1 MKRGKQRASR
11 IGIDV
16 RGNMKDRI
24 KATIHNINKID
35 TFSPY
40 FFFPFILMA
49 YFIISLFDFWRFDL
63 FNVRKSIWPAVIL
76 AVLCY
81 YIGVYVVDR
90 KNWTLPTF
98 GLSKLSKFIVHF
110 VVLLTAIGLVA
121 YGMMIAQGMIGLSDE
136 SVRRNLDP
144 KLNFFSHLLWYGVLI
159 LLSYKMIKEKTM
171 TVKKAIIYV
180 LLFGLVMGL
189 FLLMGYRTP
198 LALMMFTGIIVFH
211 YVVKRIK
218 LTWFLTFLTVVAISF
233 ALFGFFRVLMEDT
246 SKEFNTREQPDREH
260 MEEEELEKLL
270 TAEQRVNATP
280 KWILAL
286 NGEMVTGHI
295 VLSKIIEYTE
305 KEDYL
310 HGEIHKGIFSTV
322 LPGEQISPRMKVTEV
337 VNSLS
342 VEEGKYITRPGRTTT
357 PTFIG
362 QLFLDGGYLL
372 VAIGFLLYG
381 AIVSMLYNK
390 VKQAG
395 VKSFHTIAYAFVITM
410 FTVSIHTGLLDL
422 IFILMLGF
430 VILASAISK
439 TEKEHIGIDIEA
451 SLGTRSLY
459 GK

>member
-1 MKRGKQRASR
+1 
-11 IGIDV
+11 
-16 RGNMKDRI
+16 MKDRI
-24 KATIHNINKID
+24 KATVKNINKID

-40 FFFPFILMA
+40 FFLPFILMA
-49 YFIISLFDFWRFDL
+49 YFVISLFDFWRFDL

-76 AVLCY
+76 SVLCY
-81 YIGVYVVDR
+81 YIGVYIADR
-90 KNWTLPTF
+90 RNWTLPTF

-110 VVLLTAIGLVA
+110 IVILTTIGLVA
-121 YGMMIAQGMIGLSDE
+121 YVLMIAQGMIGLSDE

-144 KLNFFSHLLWYGVLI
+144 KLNFFSHLLWYGVLL
-159 LLSYKMIKEKTM
+159 LLSYKMIKEKNMTM
-171 TVKKAIIYV
+171 KKAFVYA
-180 LLFGLVMGL
+180 GLYGVVMFL

-198 LALMMFTGIIVFH
+198 LALMLFTGIIVFH
-211 YVVKRIK
+211 YVVKRVK

-233 ALFGFFRVLMEDT
+233 ALFGFFRVVMEDT
-246 SKEFNTREQPDREH
+246 SQEFNTREQPDREH
-260 MEEEELEKLL
+260 LEEDELEKLL
-270 TAEQRVNATP
+270 TAEDRVNATP

-305 KEDYL
+305 EEGYL
-310 HGEIHKGIFSTV
+310 GGEIHKGIFSTV
-322 LPGEQISPRMKVTEV
+322 LPGEQISPRMQVTEV

-362 QLFLDGGYLL
+362 QLYLDGGYIL
-372 VAIGFLLYG
+372 VIIGFLLYG
-381 AIVSMLYNK
+381 ALVSMLYNK

-395 VKSFHTIAYAFVITM
+395 VKSFHTIAYAFVLTL

-439 TEKEHIGIDIEA
+439 TDKDRVM
-451 SLGTRSLY
+451 L
-459 GK
+459 

>member
-1 MKRGKQRASR
+1 
-11 IGIDV
+11 
-16 RGNMKDRI
+16 MKDRI
-24 KATIHNINKID
+24 EATVKNINKID

-40 FFFPFILMA
+40 FFLPFILMA

-76 AVLCY
+76 SVLCY
-81 YIGVYVVDR
+81 YIGVYIADR

-110 VVLLTAIGLVA
+110 IVFLTAIGLVA
-121 YGMMIAQGMIGLSDE
+121 YVLMIAQGMIGLSDE
-136 SVRRNLDP
+136 FVRRNLDP
-144 KLNFFSHLLWYGVLI
+144 KLNFFSHLLWYGVLL

-171 TVKKAIIYV
+171 TMKKAFVYA
-180 LLFGLVMGL
+180 GLYGVVMFL

-198 LALMMFTGIIVFH
+198 LALMLFTGIIVFH
-211 YVVKRIK
+211 YVVKRVK

-233 ALFGFFRVLMEDT
+233 ALFGFFRVVMEDT

-260 MEEEELEKLL
+260 LEEEELEKLL
-270 TAEQRVNATP
+270 TAEDRVNATP

-305 KEDYL
+305 EEGYL
-310 HGEIHKGIFSTV
+310 GGEIHKGIFSTV
-322 LPGEQISPRMKVTEV
+322 LPGEQISPRMQVTEV

-362 QLFLDGGYLL
+362 QLYLDGGYIL
-372 VAIGFLLYG
+372 VIVGFLLYG
-381 AIVSMLYNK
+381 ALVSMLYNK

-395 VKSFHTIAYAFVITM
+395 AKSFHTIAYAFVLTL

-439 TEKEHIGIDIEA
+439 TDKDRVM
-451 SLGTRSLY
+451 L
-459 GK
+459 

>member
-1 MKRGKQRASR
+1 
-11 IGIDV
+11 
-16 RGNMKDRI
+16 MKDRI
-24 KATIHNINKID
+24 EATVKNINKID

-40 FFFPFILMA
+40 FFLPFILMA
-49 YFIISLFDFWRFDL
+49 YFVISLFDFWRFDL

-76 AVLCY
+76 SVLCY
-81 YIGVYVVDR
+81 YIGVYIADR

-110 VVLLTAIGLVA
+110 IVFLTAIGLVA
-121 YGMMIAQGMIGLSDE
+121 YVLMIAQGMIGLSDE

-144 KLNFFSHLLWYGVLI
+144 KLNFFSHLLWYGVLL
-159 LLSYKMIKEKTM
+159 LLSYKMIKEKNMTM
-171 TVKKAIIYV
+171 KKAFVYA
-180 LLFGLVMGL
+180 GLYGVVMFL

-198 LALMMFTGIIVFH
+198 LALMLFTGIIVFH
-211 YVVKRIK
+211 YVVKRVK

-233 ALFGFFRVLMEDT
+233 ALFGFFRVVMEDT

-260 MEEEELEKLL
+260 LEEDELEKLL
-270 TAEQRVNATP
+270 TAEDRVNATP

-305 KEDYL
+305 EEGYL
-310 HGEIHKGIFSTV
+310 GGEIHKGIFSTV
-322 LPGEQISPRMKVTEV
+322 LPGEQISPRMQVTEV

-362 QLFLDGGYLL
+362 QLYLDGGYIL
-372 VAIGFLLYG
+372 VIIGFLLYG
-381 AIVSMLYNK
+381 ALVSMLYNK

-395 VKSFHTIAYAFVITM
+395 VKSFHTIAYAFVLTL
-410 FTVSIHTGLLDL
+410 FTVTIHTGLLDL

-439 TEKEHIGIDIEA
+439 TDKDRVM
-451 SLGTRSLY
+451 L
-459 GK
+459 

>member
-1 MKRGKQRASR
+1 
-11 IGIDV
+11 
-16 RGNMKDRI
+16 MKDRI
-24 KATIHNINKID
+24 KATVKNINKID

-40 FFFPFILMA
+40 FFLPFILMA
-49 YFIISLFDFWRFDL
+49 YFVISLFDFWRFDL

-76 AVLCY
+76 SVLCY
-81 YIGVYVVDR
+81 YIGVYIADR
-90 KNWTLPTF
+90 RNWTLPTF

-110 VVLLTAIGLVA
+110 IVILTTIGLVA
-121 YGMMIAQGMIGLSDE
+121 YVLMIAQGMIGLSDE

-144 KLNFFSHLLWYGVLI
+144 KLNFFSHLLWYGVLL
-159 LLSYKMIKEKTM
+159 LLSYKMIKEKNMTM
-171 TVKKAIIYV
+171 KKAFVYA
-180 LLFGLVMGL
+180 GLYGVVMFL

-198 LALMMFTGIIVFH
+198 LALMLFTGFIVFH
-211 YVVKRIK
+211 YVVKRVK

-233 ALFGFFRVLMEDT
+233 ALFGFFRVVMEDT
-246 SKEFNTREQPDREH
+246 SQEFNTREQPDREH
-260 MEEEELEKLL
+260 LEEDELEKLL
-270 TAEQRVNATP
+270 TAEDRVNATP

-305 KEDYL
+305 EEGYL
-310 HGEIHKGIFSTV
+310 GGEIHKGIFSTV
-322 LPGEQISPRMKVTEV
+322 LPGEQISPRMQVTEV

-362 QLFLDGGYLL
+362 QLYLDGGYIL
-372 VAIGFLLYG
+372 VIIGFLLYG
-381 AIVSMLYNK
+381 ALVSMLYNK

-395 VKSFHTIAYAFVITM
+395 VKSFHTIAYAFVLTL
-410 FTVSIHTGLLDL
+410 FTVTIHTGLLDL

-439 TEKEHIGIDIEA
+439 TDKDRVM
-451 SLGTRSLY
+451 L
-459 GK
+459 

>member
-1 MKRGKQRASR
+1 
-11 IGIDV
+11 
-16 RGNMKDRI
+16 MKDRI
-24 KATIHNINKID
+24 EATVKNINKID

-40 FFFPFILMA
+40 FFLPFILMA

-76 AVLCY
+76 SVLCY
-81 YIGVYVVDR
+81 YIGVYIADR

-110 VVLLTAIGLVA
+110 IVFLTAIGLVA
-121 YGMMIAQGMIGLSDE
+121 YVLMIAQGMIGLSDE

-144 KLNFFSHLLWYGVLI
+144 KLNFFSHLLWYGVLL

-171 TVKKAIIYV
+171 TMKKAFVYA
-180 LLFGLVMGL
+180 GLYGVVMFL

-198 LALMMFTGIIVFH
+198 LALMLFTGIIVFH
-211 YVVKRIK
+211 YVVKRVK

-233 ALFGFFRVLMEDT
+233 ALFGFFRVVMEDT
-246 SKEFNTREQPDREH
+246 SQEFNTREQPDREH
-260 MEEEELEKLL
+260 LEEEELEKLL
-270 TAEQRVNATP
+270 TAEDRVNATP

-305 KEDYL
+305 EEGYL
-310 HGEIHKGIFSTV
+310 GGEIHKGIFSTV
-322 LPGEQISPRMKVTEV
+322 LPGEQISPRMQVTEV

-362 QLFLDGGYLL
+362 QLYLDGGYIL
-372 VAIGFLLYG
+372 VIIGFLLYG
-381 AIVSMLYNK
+381 ALVSMLYNK

-395 VKSFHTIAYAFVITM
+395 VKSFHTIAYAFVLTL
-410 FTVSIHTGLLDL
+410 FTVTIHTGLLDL

-439 TEKEHIGIDIEA
+439 TDKDRVM
-451 SLGTRSLY
+451 L
-459 GK
+459 